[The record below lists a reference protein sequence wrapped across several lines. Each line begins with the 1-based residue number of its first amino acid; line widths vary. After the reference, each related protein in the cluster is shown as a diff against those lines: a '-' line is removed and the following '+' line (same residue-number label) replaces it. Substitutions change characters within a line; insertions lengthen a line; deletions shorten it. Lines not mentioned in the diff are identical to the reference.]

1 MHRSFFKL
9 LDCGGGVFFSFTWK
23 VTIESFLGNGNVWFV
38 QIHQAN
44 VDMHLTMYLL
54 SSPDYLQSH
63 RHTSL
68 PWKLQGHPVWFL
80 FFPCVIFDQANLMM
94 WRLCLVRGKEQGILY
109 QESCFLVKMTGEWQC
124 IWQESFF
131 FLSYSYTSLA
141 CGPRFWRWQRTTCPF
156 SHYVFSRSK
165 QYVPVTAI
173 LMHFCSSIR
182 GIKKDQLYL
191 M

>member
-68 PWKLQGHPVWFL
+68 PWKLQGHPLWFL

-94 WRLCLVRGKEQGILY
+94 WRLFSQGQGTGDSLPRILLLGKDDWRMAVYL
-109 QESCFLVKMTGEWQC
+109 TGKL
-124 IWQESFF
+124 
-131 FLSYSYTSLA
+131 FLSLLLIHQLGLWSSVLEVTKNYLSLLPLCLFQEQAVCACYSHSDASL
-141 CGPRFWRWQRTTCPF
+141 
-156 SHYVFSRSK
+156 
-165 QYVPVTAI
+165 
-173 LMHFCSSIR
+173 LSIR